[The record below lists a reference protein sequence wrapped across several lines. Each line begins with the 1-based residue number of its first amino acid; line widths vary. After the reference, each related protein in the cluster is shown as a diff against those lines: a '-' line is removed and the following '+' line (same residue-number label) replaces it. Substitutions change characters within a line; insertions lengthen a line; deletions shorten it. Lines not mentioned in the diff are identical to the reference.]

1 MECSNKE
8 RCVCVWECCSSWYV
22 VVFENGNNDNWMLLV
37 NCKGC
42 IDVFMIL
49 YLTKYVNMNYR
60 EKINQF
66 NTYTTETIY
75 IHVNQILQ

>member
-1 MECSNKE
+1 
-8 RCVCVWECCSSWYV
+8 
-22 VVFENGNNDNWMLLV
+22 ML
-37 NCKGC
+37 
-42 IDVFMIL
+42 FMIL